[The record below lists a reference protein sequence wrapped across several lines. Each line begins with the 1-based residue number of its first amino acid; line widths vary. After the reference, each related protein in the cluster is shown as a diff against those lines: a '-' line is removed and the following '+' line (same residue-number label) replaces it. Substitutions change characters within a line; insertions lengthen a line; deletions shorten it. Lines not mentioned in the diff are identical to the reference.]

1 MFERATA
8 FSAIFIF
15 IVFGVVGSK
24 YLNYMEAK
32 TQGEANALSTS
43 P

>member
-15 IVFGVVGSK
+15 IVFSILGSK

-32 TQGEANALSTS
+32 IQADSNPITS
-43 P
+43 SQ